1 MWLLLLA
8 ACERDPALF
17 GYWDIVVM
25 RAGPTE
31 ADAQDAGLAG
41 FLEFTASGE
50 CYGVFGYTWSGLGWE
65 PDPTPDL
72 LTFTTDA
79 RAQTELIESYKSK
92 GETYTVTMTVG
103 GEDTTTFEL
112 LDWKGSSVTL
122 SSADAT
128 LPGAWGTGS
137 ARGFFEM
144 ELER

>member
-25 RAGPTE
+25 RAGATE
-31 ADAQDAGLAG
+31 ADAQEAGLAG
-41 FLEFTASGE
+41 FLEFTAAGSANGM
-50 CYGVFGYTWSGLGWE
+50 FSYTWSGGGWE
-65 PDPTPDL
+65 PDPTPEL
-72 LTFTTDA
+72 LWFTTDA
-79 RAQTELIESYKSK
+79 VAQTEIVESYKSR
-92 GETYTVTMTVG
+92 GETYTVLMTVG
-103 GEDTTTFEL
+103 GEDTTIFDL

-128 LPGAWGTGS
+128 LPGAWGTGAS
-137 ARGFFEM
+137 RGFFEM